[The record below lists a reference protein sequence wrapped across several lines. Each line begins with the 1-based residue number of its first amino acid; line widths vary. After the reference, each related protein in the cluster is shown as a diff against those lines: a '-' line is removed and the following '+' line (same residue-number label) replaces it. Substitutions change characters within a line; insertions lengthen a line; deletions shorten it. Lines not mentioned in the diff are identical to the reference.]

1 MNNNNND
8 GVKIEE
14 KSESHLTHG
23 ANLLCFSCEFVPLKW
38 CVASPRRLPTNE
50 MHAIEICLCA
60 AAAACY
66 FGAQEMR
73 DWKLQKKARL
83 KRIGRDSFFFL
94 NCFFFAFLLFL
105 FHSASFFMF
114 CKKNVSFCE
123 LRVFFLC
130 ITHGARM
137 CAQMELR
144 RFSSFAHRFCVLYY
158 YCEWTT
164 EWEKADGFS
173 KIELIIEKQQHSR
186 DKAEKWKY
194 AAHFF
199 RSSLNSK

>member
-1 MNNNNND
+1 MLFMRIRSAEMVCRVATTTTDKRNACNRNMS
-8 GVKIEE
+8 VRCCCR
-14 KSESHLTHG
+14 
-23 ANLLCFSCEFVPLKW
+23 LLF
-38 CVASPRRLPTNE
+38 RRTRN
-50 MHAIEICLCA
+50 
-60 AAAACY
+60 
-66 FGAQEMR
+66 
-73 DWKLQKKARL
+73 ARL
-83 KRIGRDSFFFL
+83 KIAEKSSIKENRPGFFFFL

-158 YCEWTT
+158 YCE
-164 EWEKADGFS
+164 
-173 KIELIIEKQQHSR
+173 
-186 DKAEKWKY
+186 
-194 AAHFF
+194 
-199 RSSLNSK
+199 